1 MDSFEKPIVKKAI
14 HILRIIVPVVLLGLL
29 FFKVDFNTFI
39 SHLKTYPLELVLYA
53 SICIII
59 ANLLFAFRWKY
70 ILNSI
75 GISVTF
81 FKLVRLVFFS
91 LFLSNF
97 LPSSVG
103 GDLVKIVGILN
114 ETDNAKKDL
123 KVTSV
128 FVDRVFSMAS
138 KILLLPLAIP
148 FLQKNMNDISK
159 VSEVGYLLFS
169 FIPEK
174 WTRRARNY
182 VIAIKPWFSV
192 KKITGI
198 LALSWLSLFFTIT
211 GYWLV
216 AQPFGIPIRFDQV
229 LCMSIITYF
238 AIILPISINGYG
250 VQEGSY
256 IYLFTLLN
264 FNYDQAWT
272 IALIYRL
279 ISIIISLLG
288 GLWMLIDGRELFSL
302 LRNQSEE
309 VIIEP
314 IVE

>member
-1 MDSFEKPIVKKAI
+1 MDLFEKPAVKKLF
-14 HILRIIVPVVLLGLL
+14 HYLRIIIPVVLLGLL
-29 FFKVDFNTFI
+29 FYTVDINSFI
-39 SHLKTYPLELVLYA
+39 SHLRTYPIEIVVYA
-53 SICIII
+53 SVCIII
-59 ANLLFAFRWKY
+59 ANVIFAFRWKY
-70 ILNSI
+70 ILSSV
-75 GISVTF
+75 GISISF
-81 FKLVRLVFFS
+81 YKLVRLVFFS

-103 GDLVKIVGILN
+103 GDLVKLVGILN
-114 ETDNAKKDL
+114 ETENENKDL

-128 FVDRVFSMAS
+128 FVDRIFSMAS
-138 KILLLPLAIP
+138 KVLLLPYAIP
-148 FLQKNMNDISK
+148 FLQSITGG
-159 VSEVGYLLFS
+159 VSAKPETGFLLFS

-174 WTRRARNY
+174 WQKKARAY
-182 VIAIKPWFSV
+182 MIAIKPWFSV
-192 KKITGI
+192 KKITVI
-198 LALSWLSLFFTIT
+198 LALSWLSLVFTIT
-211 GYWLV
+211 GYWMV
-216 AQPFGIPIRFDQV
+216 AQPFGIPVRFDQV
-229 LCMSIITYF
+229 MCMSIITYF
-238 AIILPISINGYG
+238 AIILPITINGYG

-264 FNYDQAWT
+264 FSYDQAWT

-288 GLWMLIDGRELFSL
+288 GIWMLIDGRELFSL